1 MIVLET
7 KLSEIA
13 AACEANDVKRL
24 ELFGSRARDDYLSD
38 SDVDLLVEF
47 VDPLRAGVFDRYLAL
62 HDALQAIFGCKVD
75 LIECSA
81 VQNPVLQQRIAAGRK
96 LLYAA

>member
-1 MIVLET
+1 LES

-13 AACEANDVKRL
+13 AACEASDVKRL
-24 ELFGSRARDDYLSD
+24 ELFGSHAREDNQPG

-47 VDPLRAGVFDRYLAL
+47 IDPLRAGVFDRYLAL
-62 HDALQAIFGCKVD
+62 HDALQEIFGCKVD

-81 VQNPVLQQRIAAGRK
+81 VQNSVLQQRIAADRK